1 MINQMLLI
9 KLGGSFAMY
18 ACFPG
23 AKEEAEKKIH
33 SLQIGWALNSSI

>member
-23 AKEEAEKKIH
+23 AKEEAEKKFIVCK
-33 SLQIGWALNSSI
+33 LDVL